1 MNQSKMKNRNEI
13 TIVGAGFTGLTL
25 GIYLIKKNYRVKI
38 LESSSEIGGLAST
51 FKLEK
56 GQELEKFYHHWFN
69 NDIHILNLIKELNLE
84 ENIKVNFS
92 KTGLYYANNFF
103 KLSSPL
109 DLLRFKP
116 LNLIQR
122 IRLGLLALRVKFI
135 SNWMLLEKKSA
146 EDWLIELGGKRV
158 FEIVW
163 KPLLEGKFGS
173 YSKEISAVW
182 FWNKLKLRGGSR
194 GEKGKEELLFYKGG
208 FKELI
213 NSMAKEIKNKGGHIQ
228 LEYPVKKI
236 EQIGNLWLLNEE
248 IQTDK
253 IIITTAIP
261 IYKKLIEPWADKNY
275 LRGLN
280 KIKYI
285 GNVCLI
291 LELSKSLSDTY
302 WLNVNDSS
310 FPFVGLIEHTN
321 FEQKENYNGNHIVYL
336 SKYIQTASTLYNLT
350 KEEFFDYSIPFIQKM
365 FPEFEENWVVNYHLW
380 KAEYSQP
387 IVTKEYSNIKPE
399 MKTPYDGLFLC
410 SMAQIYPEDR
420 GTNYAVKYAK
430 KLVNDFF

>member
-1 MNQSKMKNRNEI
+1 MKSRNEI

>member
-1 MNQSKMKNRNEI
+1 MKNRNEI

-430 KLVNDFF
+430 KLFNDFF

>member
-1 MNQSKMKNRNEI
+1 MKNRNEI

>member
-1 MNQSKMKNRNEI
+1 
-13 TIVGAGFTGLTL
+13 
-25 GIYLIKKNYRVKI
+25 
-38 LESSSEIGGLAST
+38 
-51 FKLEK
+51 
-56 GQELEKFYHHWFN
+56 
-69 NDIHILNLIKELNLE
+69 
-84 ENIKVNFS
+84 
-92 KTGLYYANNFF
+92 
-103 KLSSPL
+103 
-109 DLLRFKP
+109 
-116 LNLIQR
+116 
-122 IRLGLLALRVKFI
+122 
-135 SNWMLLEKKSA
+135 
-146 EDWLIELGGKRV
+146 
-158 FEIVW
+158 
-163 KPLLEGKFGS
+163 
-173 YSKEISAVW
+173 
-182 FWNKLKLRGGSR
+182 
-194 GEKGKEELLFYKGG
+194 
-208 FKELI
+208 
-213 NSMAKEIKNKGGHIQ
+213 MAKEIKNKGGHIQ

>member
-1 MNQSKMKNRNEI
+1 MKNRNEI

-182 FWNKLKLRGGSR
+182 FWNKLKFIGGSR
-194 GEKGKEELLFYKGG
+194 GEKAKEELL
-208 FKELI
+208 L
-213 NSMAKEIKNKGGHIQ
+213 
-228 LEYPVKKI
+228 
-236 EQIGNLWLLNEE
+236 
-248 IQTDK
+248 
-253 IIITTAIP
+253 
-261 IYKKLIEPWADKNY
+261 
-275 LRGLN
+275 
-280 KIKYI
+280 
-285 GNVCLI
+285 
-291 LELSKSLSDTY
+291 
-302 WLNVNDSS
+302 
-310 FPFVGLIEHTN
+310 
-321 FEQKENYNGNHIVYL
+321 
-336 SKYIQTASTLYNLT
+336 
-350 KEEFFDYSIPFIQKM
+350 
-365 FPEFEENWVVNYHLW
+365 
-380 KAEYSQP
+380 
-387 IVTKEYSNIKPE
+387 
-399 MKTPYDGLFLC
+399 
-410 SMAQIYPEDR
+410 
-420 GTNYAVKYAK
+420 
-430 KLVNDFF
+430 

>member
-1 MNQSKMKNRNEI
+1 MF
-13 TIVGAGFTGLTL
+13 VG
-25 GIYLIKKNYRVKI
+25 
-38 LESSSEIGGLAST
+38 
-51 FKLEK
+51 
-56 GQELEKFYHHWFN
+56 
-69 NDIHILNLIKELNLE
+69 
-84 ENIKVNFS
+84 
-92 KTGLYYANNFF
+92 
-103 KLSSPL
+103 
-109 DLLRFKP
+109 
-116 LNLIQR
+116 
-122 IRLGLLALRVKFI
+122 
-135 SNWMLLEKKSA
+135 SA

>member
-365 FPEFEENWVVNYHLW
+365 FP
-380 KAEYSQP
+380 
-387 IVTKEYSNIKPE
+387 
-399 MKTPYDGLFLC
+399 
-410 SMAQIYPEDR
+410 R
-420 GTNYAVKYAK
+420 
-430 KLVNDFF
+430 

>member
-1 MNQSKMKNRNEI
+1 MKNRNEI

-336 SKYIQTASTLYNLT
+336 SKYIQTSSTLYNLT